1 MKKYI
6 LAVLLAAATVVCAQ
20 AQNSKKAQV
29 YIIDGQVVENF
40 DGSQLEGKS
49 IASYDIDKGRH
60 IIQTAEAK
68 DVSVQT
74 DFSVENVS
82 VIGAGELSPSIR
94 LRGNG
99 GPEPMIICDD
109 KSISLEQMAQLG
121 PNNIE
126 SITVIKDQRDPLY
139 RKYCEEGFE
148 GGLILI
154 KLKK

>member
-6 LAVLLAAATVVCAQ
+6 LVVLLAAATVVCAQ

-40 DGSQLEGKS
+40 DGSQLEGKL
-49 IASYDIDKGRH
+49 IASYKIEKERH
-60 IIQTAEAK
+60 IIQTEEFKEVSFQK
-68 DVSVQT
+68 DVP
-74 DFSVENVS
+74 VENVS
-82 VIGAGELSPSIR
+82 VIGSGELSPSIR
-94 LRGNG
+94 IRSTG
-99 GPEPMIICDD
+99 GPEPRIICDD
-109 KSISLEQMAQLG
+109 KVITFQEMAQLG

-139 RKYCEEGFE
+139 KKYCEEGFKD
-148 GGLILI
+148 GLIII